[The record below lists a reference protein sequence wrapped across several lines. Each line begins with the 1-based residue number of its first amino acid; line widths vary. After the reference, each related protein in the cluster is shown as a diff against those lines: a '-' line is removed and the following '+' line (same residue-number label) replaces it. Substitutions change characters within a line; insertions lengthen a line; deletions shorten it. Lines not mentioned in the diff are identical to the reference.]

1 MDHTSIIVYQR
12 SASHR
17 CLAGCALLQ
26 PSLVCRADM
35 VLSRGR
41 AISSPTAFIK
51 MLQTNRGGGEVS
63 LFLLPSS
70 PAPAVPSH
78 AVWKTLERAYPEM
91 DNRVFNTQVS

>member
-41 AISSPTAFIK
+41 VISSPTAFIK
-51 MLQTNRGGGEVS
+51 MLQTNRGGGSV
-63 LFLLPSS
+63 FVS
-70 PAPAVPSH
+70 PAFLSSTSCAIACCVEDTGTCIS
-78 AVWKTLERAYPEM
+78 
-91 DNRVFNTQVS
+91 